1 VQALGVT
8 AAFTSVFAVS
18 LLVFYLIKSTYGLR
32 VTSEEERRGL
42 DIVEHGMW
50 GYPEQFMPV
59 PGSEYHPPNTPG
71 ARAGALTMGLSA
83 RTQAQEG

>member
-1 VQALGVT
+1 M
-8 AAFTSVFAVS
+8 FIVS
-18 LLVFYLIKSTYGLR
+18 FLVFYAIKRTHGLR
-32 VTSEEERRGL
+32 VSVEEERRGL

-71 ARAGALTMGLSA
+71 ARHRGLAASLAA
-83 RTQAQEG
+83 RTQEG